1 MNTIVPAIGFGIVSA
16 SILAVAGVGFTL
28 QFGVTN
34 ILNLA
39 YGDIMTA
46 AAFVA
51 YLVTSAGL
59 SVWLALVAGAAFGS
73 VFSVLL
79 NRCIYT
85 PFVRRGTRLFGM
97 IIVTNFFSLKMPR
110 PTSVHIAGMAFTT
123 VQLAIIAIAAVAML
137 LIHLL
142 LRYTKLGKAMRATAA
157 DPDLARNCGIATDRV
172 IDLAWAISGALC
184 GLAGVIL
191 VMNVTAFTDT
201 TGAQFLIPIV
211 AVAVLGGIG
220 QPYGAMLGALV
231 IGITS
236 EEENIP
242 APPIN
247 ERPRAPVL
255 GKYSETNPSMVGQ
268 KKQMPA
274 AKTTTITA
282 NGRVTLPKVVRERRG
297 WQAGTRSRM
306 LAGSAAI
313 EKQNTFT
320 VRQHGRQMRERR
332 RLPRAGATGDLDHP
346 GIAWRAAP
354 LRL

>member
-1 MNTIVPAIGFGIVSA
+1 MNTIVPAIGFGIVTA

-59 SVWLALVAGAAFGS
+59 SVWLALVAGAVFGS

-97 IIVTNFFSLKMPR
+97 IIVTIAVSLIVQNGLLAIFGANFFSLKMPR

-123 VQLAIIAIAAVAML
+123 VQLAIIAIAVVAML

-231 IGITS
+231 IGITTEVAAAVFSPQYKDVVAFVILVIVLLARPQGILS
-236 EEENIP
+236 EVATRKE
-242 APPIN
+242 
-247 ERPRAPVL
+247 V
-255 GKYSETNPSMVGQ
+255 
-268 KKQMPA
+268 A
-274 AKTTTITA
+274 A
-282 NGRVTLPKVVRERRG
+282 
-297 WQAGTRSRM
+297 
-306 LAGSAAI
+306 
-313 EKQNTFT
+313 
-320 VRQHGRQMRERR
+320 
-332 RLPRAGATGDLDHP
+332 
-346 GIAWRAAP
+346 
-354 LRL
+354 

>member
-1 MNTIVPAIGFGIVSA
+1 VNTIVPAIGFGIVTA

-59 SVWLALVAGAAFGS
+59 SVWLALVAGAVFGS

-97 IIVTNFFSLKMPR
+97 IIVTIAVSLIVQNGLLAIFGANFFSLKMPR
-110 PTSVHIAGMAFTT
+110 PASVHIAGMAFTT

-231 IGITS
+231 IGITT
-236 EEENIP
+236 EV
-242 APPIN
+242 A
-247 ERPRAPVL
+247 
-255 GKYSETNPSMVGQ
+255 
-268 KKQMPA
+268 
-274 AKTTTITA
+274 
-282 NGRVTLPKVVRERRG
+282 
-297 WQAGTRSRM
+297 
-306 LAGSAAI
+306 AAI
-313 EKQNTFT
+313 FSPEYKNVVAFVILVIVLLARPQGILSE
-320 VRQHGRQMRERR
+320 V
-332 RLPRAGATGDLDHP
+332 AT
-346 GIAWRAAP
+346 RKEVAA
-354 LRL
+354 

>member
-1 MNTIVPAIGFGIVSA
+1 MNTIVPAIGFGIVTA

-79 NRCIYT
+79 NRYIYT

-97 IIVTNFFSLKMPR
+97 IIVT
-110 PTSVHIAGMAFTT
+110 IA
-123 VQLAIIAIAAVAML
+123 VVAML

-172 IDLAWAISGALC
+172 IDLAWAISGTLC

-236 EEENIP
+236 EV
-242 APPIN
+242 A
-247 ERPRAPVL
+247 
-255 GKYSETNPSMVGQ
+255 
-268 KKQMPA
+268 
-274 AKTTTITA
+274 
-282 NGRVTLPKVVRERRG
+282 
-297 WQAGTRSRM
+297 
-306 LAGSAAI
+306 AAI
-313 EKQNTFT
+313 FNPEYKDVVAFVILVIVLLARPQGILSE
-320 VRQHGRQMRERR
+320 V
-332 RLPRAGATGDLDHP
+332 AT
-346 GIAWRAAP
+346 RKEVAA
-354 LRL
+354 

>member
-1 MNTIVPAIGFGIVSA
+1 VTASTLLAAVGFGIVTA

-46 AAFVA
+46 SAFVA

-97 IIVTNFFSLKMPR
+97 IIVSIAVSLILQNALLAIFGANFFSLQMPR
-110 PTSVHIAGMAFTT
+110 PSSVHIAGMVFTT
-123 VQLAIIAIAAVAML
+123 VQLAIIGIAVAAML

-142 LRYTKLGKAMRATAA
+142 LRYTKLGKAMRATAT
-157 DPDLARNCGIATDRV
+157 DPELARTCGIATDRV
-172 IDLAWAISGALC
+172 IDLTWALSGALC
-184 GLAGVIL
+184 GLAGVVL

-201 TGAQFLIPIV
+201 TGSQFLIPIV

-236 EEENIP
+236 EVAAAVFSP
-242 APPIN
+242 AYKDVVAFVILVIVLLA
-247 ERPRAPVL
+247 RPQGIL
-255 GKYSETNPSMVGQ
+255 SEVATRKEV
-268 KKQMPA
+268 A
-274 AKTTTITA
+274 A
-282 NGRVTLPKVVRERRG
+282 
-297 WQAGTRSRM
+297 
-306 LAGSAAI
+306 
-313 EKQNTFT
+313 
-320 VRQHGRQMRERR
+320 
-332 RLPRAGATGDLDHP
+332 
-346 GIAWRAAP
+346 
-354 LRL
+354 

>member
-1 MNTIVPAIGFGIVSA
+1 VNTIVPAIGFGIVTA

-51 YLVTSAGL
+51 YLVTSVGL

-79 NRCIYT
+79 NRFIYT

-97 IIVTNFFSLKMPR
+97 IIVTIAVSLIVQNSLLAIFGANFFSLKMPR
-110 PTSVHIAGMAFTT
+110 SASVHIAGMVFTT
-123 VQLAIIAIAAVAML
+123 VQLAIIGIAAAAML
-137 LIHLL
+137 VIHVL

-172 IDLAWAISGALC
+172 IDVAWAISGALC

-231 IGITS
+231 IGIAS
-236 EEENIP
+236 EI
-242 APPIN
+242 A
-247 ERPRAPVL
+247 
-255 GKYSETNPSMVGQ
+255 
-268 KKQMPA
+268 
-274 AKTTTITA
+274 
-282 NGRVTLPKVVRERRG
+282 
-297 WQAGTRSRM
+297 
-306 LAGSAAI
+306 AAI
-313 EKQNTFT
+313 FNPEYKDVVAFVILVIVLLARPQGILSE
-320 VRQHGRQMRERR
+320 V
-332 RLPRAGATGDLDHP
+332 AT
-346 GIAWRAAP
+346 RKEVAA
-354 LRL
+354 

>member
-1 MNTIVPAIGFGIVSA
+1 MSTLVPAIGFGIVTA

-59 SVWLALVAGAAFGS
+59 SVWLALLAGGAFGA

-79 NRCIYT
+79 NRFVYT

-97 IIVTNFFSLKMPR
+97 IIVTIAVSLIVQNALLAIFGANFFTLQMPR
-110 PTSVHIAGMAFTT
+110 PTSVHIAGMVFTT
-123 VQLAIIAIAAVAML
+123 VLLAIIGIAVVVML
-137 LIHLL
+137 GIHVL
-142 LRYTKLGKAMRATAA
+142 LRYTKLGKAMRATAT

-172 IDLAWAISGALC
+172 IDLAWGISGALC

-191 VMNVTAFTDT
+191 VMNVGSFTDT

-220 QPYGAMLGALV
+220 QPYGAMLAALV
-231 IGITS
+231 IGIAS
-236 EEENIP
+236 E
-242 APPIN
+242 
-247 ERPRAPVL
+247 
-255 GKYSETNPSMVGQ
+255 
-268 KKQMPA
+268 
-274 AKTTTITA
+274 
-282 NGRVTLPKVVRERRG
+282 
-297 WQAGTRSRM
+297 
-306 LAGSAAI
+306 LAAAI
-313 EKQNTFT
+313 FSPEYKDVVAFVILVIVLIARPQGILSE
-320 VRQHGRQMRERR
+320 V
-332 RLPRAGATGDLDHP
+332 ATGKEV
-346 GIAWRAAP
+346 AA
-354 LRL
+354 

>member
-1 MNTIVPAIGFGIVSA
+1 VTASTLLAAVGFGIVTA

-46 AAFVA
+46 SAFVA
-51 YLVTSAGL
+51 YLVSSAGL

-85 PFVRRGTRLFGM
+85 PFVRHGTRLFGM
-97 IIVTNFFSLKMPR
+97 IIVTIAVSLIVQNALLAIFGASFFSLRMAR
-110 PTSVHIAGMAFTT
+110 PSPVHIAGMVFTT
-123 VQLAIIAIAAVAML
+123 VQLAIIGIAVAAML

-142 LRYTKLGKAMRATAA
+142 LRYTKLGKAMRATAT
-157 DPDLARNCGIATDRV
+157 DPELARNCGIATDQV
-172 IDLAWAISGALC
+172 IDLTWALSGALC

-220 QPYGAMLGALV
+220 QPYGAMVGGLV
-231 IGITS
+231 VGVGTQLAAAYTS
-236 EEENIP
+236 P
-242 APPIN
+242 AYQDVYAFGLLILMLLI
-247 ERPRAPVL
+247 RPRGL
-255 GKYSETNPSMVGQ
+255 FS
-268 KKQMPA
+268 
-274 AKTTTITA
+274 
-282 NGRVTLPKVVRERRG
+282 
-297 WQAGTRSRM
+297 AGTASARR
-306 LAGSAAI
+306 LAG
-313 EKQNTFT
+313 
-320 VRQHGRQMRERR
+320 
-332 RLPRAGATGDLDHP
+332 
-346 GIAWRAAP
+346 
-354 LRL
+354 

>member
-1 MNTIVPAIGFGIVSA
+1 MNTLVTAIGFGIVTA

-51 YLVTSAGL
+51 YLVTSAGV
-59 SVWLALVAGAAFGS
+59 SVWLALAAGAAFGA

-79 NRCIYT
+79 NRGIYT
-85 PFVRRGTRLFGM
+85 PFVRHGTRLFGM
-97 IIVTNFFSLKMPR
+97 IIVTIAVSLILQNSLLASFGANFFSLKMAKP
-110 PTSVHIAGMAFTT
+110 PSVHIAGMVFTT
-123 VQLAIIAIAAVAML
+123 SQLAIIAIAVVAML

-142 LRYTKLGKAMRATAA
+142 LRYTKLGKAMRATAT

-201 TGAQFLIPIV
+201 TGAQFLIPII

-231 IGITS
+231 IGIAS
-236 EEENIP
+236 E
-242 APPIN
+242 
-247 ERPRAPVL
+247 
-255 GKYSETNPSMVGQ
+255 
-268 KKQMPA
+268 
-274 AKTTTITA
+274 
-282 NGRVTLPKVVRERRG
+282 
-297 WQAGTRSRM
+297 
-306 LAGSAAI
+306 LAAAI
-313 EKQNTFT
+313 FSPEYKDVVAFVILVVVLLARPQ
-320 VRQHGRQMRERR
+320 GILSEI
-332 RLPRAGATGDLDHP
+332 ATRKEVT
-346 GIAWRAAP
+346 A
-354 LRL
+354 

>member
-1 MNTIVPAIGFGIVSA
+1 MTVSTLLAAVGFGIVTA

-46 AAFVA
+46 SAFVA
-51 YLVTSAGL
+51 YLVTNAGL

-85 PFVRRGTRLFGM
+85 PFVRHGTRLFGM
-97 IIVTNFFSLKMPR
+97 IIVSIAVSLILQNALLAIFGANFFSLQMPR
-110 PTSVHIAGMAFTT
+110 PSPVRIAGMVFTT
-123 VQLAIIAIAAVAML
+123 VQLAIIGIAVAAML

-142 LRYTKLGKAMRATAA
+142 LRYTKLGKAMRATAT
-157 DPDLARNCGIATDRV
+157 DPELARNCGIATDRV
-172 IDLAWAISGALC
+172 IDLTWALSGALC
-184 GLAGVIL
+184 GLAGVVL

-201 TGAQFLIPIV
+201 TGSQFLIPIV

-236 EEENIP
+236 EVAAAVFSPQYKDVVAFVILVIVLL
-242 APPIN
+242 A
-247 ERPRAPVL
+247 RPQGIL
-255 GKYSETNPSMVGQ
+255 SEVATRKEV
-268 KKQMPA
+268 A
-274 AKTTTITA
+274 A
-282 NGRVTLPKVVRERRG
+282 
-297 WQAGTRSRM
+297 
-306 LAGSAAI
+306 
-313 EKQNTFT
+313 
-320 VRQHGRQMRERR
+320 
-332 RLPRAGATGDLDHP
+332 
-346 GIAWRAAP
+346 
-354 LRL
+354 

>member
-1 MNTIVPAIGFGIVSA
+1 VNTLVPAIGFGIVTA

-59 SVWLALVAGAAFGS
+59 SVWLALVTGAAFGS

-79 NRCIYT
+79 NRYIYT

-97 IIVTNFFSLKMPR
+97 IIVTIAASLIVQNGLLVIFGANFFSLQMPR
-110 PTSVHIAGMAFTT
+110 PTSVHIAGMVFTT
-123 VQLAIIAIAAVAML
+123 VQLAIIGIAVAAML
-137 LIHLL
+137 VIHVL
-142 LRYTKLGKAMRATAA
+142 LRYTKLGKAMRATAT

-172 IDLAWAISGALC
+172 IDIAWAISGALC

-201 TGAQFLIPIV
+201 TGSEFLIPIV

-231 IGITS
+231 IGIAS
-236 EEENIP
+236 EV
-242 APPIN
+242 A
-247 ERPRAPVL
+247 
-255 GKYSETNPSMVGQ
+255 
-268 KKQMPA
+268 
-274 AKTTTITA
+274 
-282 NGRVTLPKVVRERRG
+282 
-297 WQAGTRSRM
+297 
-306 LAGSAAI
+306 AAI
-313 EKQNTFT
+313 FNPEYKDVVAFVILVIVLLARPQGILSE
-320 VRQHGRQMRERR
+320 V
-332 RLPRAGATGDLDHP
+332 AT
-346 GIAWRAAP
+346 RKEVAA
-354 LRL
+354 

>member
-1 MNTIVPAIGFGIVSA
+1 VNTIVPAIGFGIVAA

-59 SVWLALVAGAAFGS
+59 SVWLALMTGAAFGS

-97 IIVTNFFSLKMPR
+97 IIVTIAVSLIVQNGLLAIFGANFFSLKMPR

-231 IGITS
+231 IGITT
-236 EEENIP
+236 EV
-242 APPIN
+242 A
-247 ERPRAPVL
+247 
-255 GKYSETNPSMVGQ
+255 
-268 KKQMPA
+268 
-274 AKTTTITA
+274 
-282 NGRVTLPKVVRERRG
+282 
-297 WQAGTRSRM
+297 
-306 LAGSAAI
+306 AAI
-313 EKQNTFT
+313 FSPQYKDVVAFVILVIVLLARPQGILSE
-320 VRQHGRQMRERR
+320 V
-332 RLPRAGATGDLDHP
+332 AT
-346 GIAWRAAP
+346 RKEVAA
-354 LRL
+354 

>member
-1 MNTIVPAIGFGIVSA
+1 VNTIVPAIGFGIVTA

-59 SVWLALVAGAAFGS
+59 SVWLALVTGAAFGS

-79 NRCIYT
+79 NRFIYT

-97 IIVTNFFSLKMPR
+97 IIVTIAVSLIVQNSLLAIFGANFFSLKMPR
-110 PTSVHIAGMAFTT
+110 SASVHIAGMVFTT
-123 VQLAIIAIAAVAML
+123 VQLAIIGIAAAAML
-137 LIHLL
+137 VIHVL

-172 IDLAWAISGALC
+172 IDVAWAISGALC

-231 IGITS
+231 IGIAS
-236 EEENIP
+236 EV
-242 APPIN
+242 A
-247 ERPRAPVL
+247 
-255 GKYSETNPSMVGQ
+255 
-268 KKQMPA
+268 
-274 AKTTTITA
+274 
-282 NGRVTLPKVVRERRG
+282 
-297 WQAGTRSRM
+297 
-306 LAGSAAI
+306 AAI
-313 EKQNTFT
+313 FNPEYKDVVAFVILVIVLLARPQGILSE
-320 VRQHGRQMRERR
+320 V
-332 RLPRAGATGDLDHP
+332 AT
-346 GIAWRAAP
+346 RKEVAA
-354 LRL
+354 

>member
-1 MNTIVPAIGFGIVSA
+1 MNTLVPAIGFGIVTA

-59 SVWLALVAGAAFGS
+59 NVWLALVAGAAFGS

-97 IIVTNFFSLKMPR
+97 IIVTIAVSLMVQNGLLAIFGASFFSLKMPH
-110 PTSVHIAGMAFTT
+110 PSSVHIAGMVFTT
-123 VQLAIIAIAAVAML
+123 VQLAIIAIAVVAML

-191 VMNVTAFTDT
+191 VMNVTAFTET

-236 EEENIP
+236 EV
-242 APPIN
+242 A
-247 ERPRAPVL
+247 
-255 GKYSETNPSMVGQ
+255 
-268 KKQMPA
+268 
-274 AKTTTITA
+274 
-282 NGRVTLPKVVRERRG
+282 
-297 WQAGTRSRM
+297 
-306 LAGSAAI
+306 AAI
-313 EKQNTFT
+313 FNPEYKDVVAFVILVIVLLARPQ
-320 VRQHGRQMRERR
+320 
-332 RLPRAGATGDLDHP
+332 
-346 GIAWRAAP
+346 GILSEVAA
-354 LRL
+354 RKEVAA

>member
-1 MNTIVPAIGFGIVSA
+1 MNTIVPAIGFGIVTA

-59 SVWLALVAGAAFGS
+59 NVWLALVAGAAFGS

-97 IIVTNFFSLKMPR
+97 IIVTIAVSLMVQNGLLAIFGANFFSLKMPR
-110 PTSVHIAGMAFTT
+110 PSSVHIAGMVFTT
-123 VQLAIIAIAAVAML
+123 VQLAIIAIAVVAML

-191 VMNVTAFTDT
+191 VMNVTAFTET

-236 EEENIP
+236 EV
-242 APPIN
+242 A
-247 ERPRAPVL
+247 
-255 GKYSETNPSMVGQ
+255 
-268 KKQMPA
+268 
-274 AKTTTITA
+274 
-282 NGRVTLPKVVRERRG
+282 
-297 WQAGTRSRM
+297 
-306 LAGSAAI
+306 AAI
-313 EKQNTFT
+313 FNPEYKDVVAFVILVIVLLARPQGILSE
-320 VRQHGRQMRERR
+320 V
-332 RLPRAGATGDLDHP
+332 AT
-346 GIAWRAAP
+346 RKEVAA
-354 LRL
+354 

>member
-1 MNTIVPAIGFGIVSA
+1 VNTIVPAIGFGIVTA

-73 VFSVLL
+73 V
-79 NRCIYT
+79 
-85 PFVRRGTRLFGM
+85 TRLFGM
-97 IIVTNFFSLKMPR
+97 IIVTIAVSLIVQNGLLAIFGANFFSLKMPR

-231 IGITS
+231 IGITT
-236 EEENIP
+236 EV
-242 APPIN
+242 A
-247 ERPRAPVL
+247 
-255 GKYSETNPSMVGQ
+255 
-268 KKQMPA
+268 
-274 AKTTTITA
+274 
-282 NGRVTLPKVVRERRG
+282 
-297 WQAGTRSRM
+297 
-306 LAGSAAI
+306 AAI
-313 EKQNTFT
+313 FNPEYKDVVAFVILVIVLLARPQGILSE
-320 VRQHGRQMRERR
+320 V
-332 RLPRAGATGDLDHP
+332 AT
-346 GIAWRAAP
+346 RKEVAA
-354 LRL
+354 

>member
-1 MNTIVPAIGFGIVSA
+1 MNTIVPAIGFGIVTA

-59 SVWLALVAGAAFGS
+59 SVWLALVAGAVFGS

-79 NRCIYT
+79 NRFVYT
-85 PFVRRGTRLFGM
+85 PFVGRGTRLFGM
-97 IIVTNFFSLKMPR
+97 IIVTIAVSLILQNGLLAIFGANFFSLKMPR
-110 PTSVHIAGMAFTT
+110 PTSVHIAGMTFTT
-123 VQLAIIAIAAVAML
+123 DQLAIIAIAVVAML

-191 VMNVTAFTDT
+191 VLNVTAFTDT
-201 TGAQFLIPIV
+201 TGSQFLIPVV

-231 IGITS
+231 VGIAT
-236 EEENIP
+236 EV
-242 APPIN
+242 A
-247 ERPRAPVL
+247 
-255 GKYSETNPSMVGQ
+255 
-268 KKQMPA
+268 
-274 AKTTTITA
+274 
-282 NGRVTLPKVVRERRG
+282 
-297 WQAGTRSRM
+297 
-306 LAGSAAI
+306 AAI
-313 EKQNTFT
+313 FNPEYKDVVAFVILVIVLLARPQ
-320 VRQHGRQMRERR
+320 GILSEI
-332 RLPRAGATGDLDHP
+332 AT
-346 GIAWRAAP
+346 RKEVAA
-354 LRL
+354 

>member
-1 MNTIVPAIGFGIVSA
+1 VNTIVPAIGFGIVTA

-51 YLVTSAGL
+51 YLVTSAGF
-59 SVWLALVAGAAFGS
+59 SVWLALVTGAAFGS

-97 IIVTNFFSLKMPR
+97 IIVTIAVSLIVQNGLLAIFGANFFSLKMPR
-110 PTSVHIAGMAFTT
+110 SAPVHIAGMVFTT
-123 VQLAIIAIAAVAML
+123 VQLAIIAIAVVAML

-236 EEENIP
+236 EV
-242 APPIN
+242 A
-247 ERPRAPVL
+247 
-255 GKYSETNPSMVGQ
+255 
-268 KKQMPA
+268 
-274 AKTTTITA
+274 
-282 NGRVTLPKVVRERRG
+282 
-297 WQAGTRSRM
+297 
-306 LAGSAAI
+306 AAI
-313 EKQNTFT
+313 FNPEYKDVVAFVILVIVLLARPQGILSE
-320 VRQHGRQMRERR
+320 V
-332 RLPRAGATGDLDHP
+332 AT
-346 GIAWRAAP
+346 RKEVAA
-354 LRL
+354 